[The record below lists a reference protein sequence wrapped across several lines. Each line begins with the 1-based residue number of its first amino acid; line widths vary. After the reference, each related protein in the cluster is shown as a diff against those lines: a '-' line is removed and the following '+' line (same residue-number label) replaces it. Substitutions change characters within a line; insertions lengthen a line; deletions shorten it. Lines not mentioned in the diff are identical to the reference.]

1 MPALQA
7 KARFTMNKFKLI
19 VAGVILLLVVIVLLQ
34 NTEAVETKILFL
46 TITMPRVLLLLV
58 TFILG
63 FVGGL
68 IAASQVLTG
77 AGKSKAQRPNHN
89 SQRA

>member
-77 AGKSKAQRPNHN
+77 AGKSEARRPNHN